1 MRTNGDL
8 TLRSGRDEDAAQL
21 IALMG
26 AVWSE
31 YEGIVFD
38 VDAELPELYA
48 LATHFANR
56 QGKLWVAER
65 PDAVIVGMIGLAP
78 ARKEGVRTPQS
89 NPAGVEL
96 HKLYVAREA
105 RRTGLASKL
114 LALVE
119 DEARRRKSAF
129 ITLNTDTRF
138 VEAHA
143 FYERHGFRRQPGEW
157 PLNDLSN
164 SIEFRYRKEM
174 I

>member
-1 MRTNGDL
+1 MQSAPQIQIRP
-8 TLRSGRDEDAAQL
+8 GRDDDAARL

-26 AVWSE
+26 AVWGE

-56 QGKLWVAER
+56 DGRFWVAER
-65 PDAVIVGMIGLAP
+65 GDGLIVGMIGFVPIA
-78 ARKEGVRTPQS
+78 ADGI
-89 NPAGVEL
+89 EL

-105 RRTGLASKL
+105 RRSGLASRL

-119 DEARRRKSAF
+119 AEAQHRGARF
-129 ITLNTDTRF
+129 IALHTDSRF
-138 VEAHA
+138 VQAHA
-143 FYERHGFRRQPGEW
+143 FYERHGYQRLPGEW

-164 SIEFRYRKEM
+164 SIELKYRKELSQAAA
-174 I
+174 

>member
-1 MRTNGDL
+1 MHERTDL
-8 TLRSGRDEDAAQL
+8 TIRGGRDEDAARL

-26 AVWSE
+26 AVWGE

-56 QGKLWVAER
+56 DGRLWVAER
-65 PDAVIVGMIGLAP
+65 DDGLIVGMIGMSAL
-78 ARKEGVRTPQS
+78 EDG
-89 NPAGVEL
+89 GIEL

-105 RRTGLASKL
+105 RRLGLASRL

-119 DEARRRKSAF
+119 TEAQRRGAPY
-129 ITLNTDTRF
+129 IQLHTDTRF

-143 FYERHGFRRQPGEW
+143 FYERHGFIRQAGEW
-157 PLNDLSN
+157 PLHDLSN
-164 SIEFRYRKEM
+164 SIEFRYRKELNRG
-174 I
+174 

>member
-1 MRTNGDL
+1 MSSEYAIRD
-8 TLRSGRDEDAAQL
+8 GRDEDAAHL

-31 YEGIVFD
+31 YAGIVFD

-56 QGKLWVAER
+56 EGRLWVAER
-65 PDAVIVGMIGLAP
+65 ADGVIIGMVGMAP
-78 ARKEGVRTPQS
+78 ARKEGERTPRR
-89 NPAGVEL
+89 NPSGIEL

-105 RRTGLASKL
+105 RRLGLASKL

-119 DEARRRKSAF
+119 AEAARRASAF
-129 ITLNTDTRF
+129 IELRTDSRF

-143 FYERHGFRRQPGEW
+143 FYERHGFVRLPGEW

-164 SIEFRYRKEM
+164 SIEFIYRKEL
-174 I
+174 